1 MPNALAVLAISERGG
16 LLHAPD
22 MYMDKIAVGPGLP
35 EGIIDLDANERV
47 PTWAEPDLNGSS
59 PAEQPLLIRP
69 MRAIPFGETKTYGE
83 IAKETGLSAQA
94 AGQCCRTTGG

>member
-35 EGIIDLDANERV
+35 DGVIDLDRSV
-47 PTWAEPDLNGSS
+47 
-59 PAEQPLLIRP
+59 
-69 MRAIPFGETKTYGE
+69 
-83 IAKETGLSAQA
+83 KENLEAVARGRGKPIS
-94 AGQCCRTTGG
+94 